1 MPGAGEE
8 AVKKMNKI
16 PALLEWTFYWGKQVR
31 YIRYQ
36 SIIHSARR
44 KSRAGSLGGQDE
56 AH

>member
-44 KSRAGSLGGQDE
+44 KSRAGSLGCQDE